1 LGKRSRKP
9 RPRPAA
15 YAKAEA
21 KNQAVR
27 DALLPLEEGERPR
40 AVTVGAVIA
49 VVLVVVQIPLF
60 LTWDGDK
67 RPSPLSFVAF
77 LALMVAMAWGMWNI
91 KYWAVLGF
99 QALLALAV
107 LIVALVMTVASDVWT
122 VLICLAIV
130 VPGATLFWFM
140 VKAMARIQM
149 PERPGQ

>member
-27 DALLPLEEGERPR
+27 DSLVPLEEGERPR

-49 VVLVVVQIPLF
+49 ILLVVIQIPLF
-60 LTWDGDK
+60 ITWDGDK
-67 RPSPLSFVAF
+67 RPAPASFVVF
-77 LALMVAMAWGMWNI
+77 LLLMLAMAWGMWKI

-99 QALLALAV
+99 QALLAL
-107 LIVALVMTVASDVWT
+107 T
-122 VLICLAIV
+122 VLIFALLLLQANNVLAGV
-130 VPGATLFWFM
+130 VSLVAIAGGGTLFWFM

-149 PERPGQ
+149 PERH

>member
-40 AVTVGAVIA
+40 AVTVGAIIA
-49 VVLVVVQIPLF
+49 AVLVVVQIPLF

-99 QALLALAV
+99 QALLAL
-107 LIVALVMTVASDVWT
+107 T
-122 VLICLAIV
+122 VLIFSLLLLQANNVLAAIV
-130 VPGATLFWFM
+130 SAVAIIGGGTLFWFM

-149 PERPGQ
+149 PERH

>member
-40 AVTVGAVIA
+40 AVTVGAIIA

-99 QALLALAV
+99 QALLAL
-107 LIVALVMTVASDVWT
+107 T
-122 VLICLAIV
+122 VLIFSLLLLQANNVLAAIV
-130 VPGATLFWFM
+130 SAVAIIGGGTLFWFM

-149 PERPGQ
+149 PERH